1 MDLKIVKSTG
11 NEWYSEC
18 TGERFTIHSE
28 SKKGGRGKYVVRI
41 PKQLR
46 ELMNGHMYG
55 WVDKKDCV
63 LLKELPTEYKL
74 TTIDGK
80 PAFIAI
86 DYVEE

>member
-1 MDLKIVKSTG
+1 M
-11 NEWYSEC
+11 
-18 TGERFTIHSE
+18 
-28 SKKGGRGKYVVRI
+28 RI

-63 LLKELPTEYKL
+63 LLKGLPTEYRL
-74 TTIDGK
+74 TTIEGK